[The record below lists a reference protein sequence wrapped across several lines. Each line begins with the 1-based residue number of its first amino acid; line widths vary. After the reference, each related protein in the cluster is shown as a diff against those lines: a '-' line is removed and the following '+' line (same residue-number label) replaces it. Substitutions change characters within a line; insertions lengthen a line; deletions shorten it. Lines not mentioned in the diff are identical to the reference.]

1 MGRWEPN
8 ARGRLARAALELSA
22 ERGYEQTT
30 VADIARTVGVTER
43 TFYRYFPDKAD
54 ALFPDN
60 SELLVH
66 LSAITRDA
74 SRGGASPLQAA
85 RTAVDGLIQLV
96 SQEPDRV
103 RLTITIL
110 PQSPALLG
118 RDLVRHQRI
127 SEAIAAGLIEDQ
139 VAETVATVAAELAT
153 TMWKVALTQW
163 ARDQDARSLS
173 DVYQATMDAALGLGS
188 GSPL

>member
-1 MGRWEPN
+1 M
-8 ARGRLARAALELSA
+8 S
-22 ERGYEQTT
+22 
-30 VADIARTVGVTER
+30 VSDV
-43 TFYRYFPDKAD
+43 
-54 ALFPDN
+54 
-60 SELLVH
+60 
-66 LSAITRDA
+66 
-74 SRGGASPLQAA
+74 
-85 RTAVDGLIQLV
+85 QLV
-96 SQEPDRV
+96 LQEPDRV